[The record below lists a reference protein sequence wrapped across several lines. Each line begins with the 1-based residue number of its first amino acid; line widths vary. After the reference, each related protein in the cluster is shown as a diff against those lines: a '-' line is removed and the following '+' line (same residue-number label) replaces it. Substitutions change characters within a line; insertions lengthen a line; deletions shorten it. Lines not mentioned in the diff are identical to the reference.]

1 MNPAFRNYHKPLHLI
16 LLICMLGSILSC
28 SDSTEKKAEAGGG
41 PAGTAG
47 KDYLLL
53 KRYRIVDPSGFSQP
67 VEAVSFLLPEGW
79 TSEGGVNWN
88 TTKCLSDMVQLSFH
102 AVSPDNK
109 YELFVLPTT
118 QFDWV
123 NNAQMMDA
131 LRRGGYGS
139 GCTIAEPMDAA
150 SYIRQVL
157 PGLVKA
163 NAVSA
168 AAITEVEEKLRQ
180 QAAAF
185 SAPGYT
191 ITPSVAEG
199 KLQFPDGSEGIALCS
214 ISQIVQSM
222 QGYDGSAISH
232 FQTAVNN
239 RLVLR
244 YPAGEE
250 QQARKILGT
259 IQGSVRLNMTW
270 MNALNTM
277 FNNIRRMVQDE
288 NWKRVQITQQAQQEI
303 SNNIV
308 RSWEKRNESSDKTA
322 EWFSQYIR
330 GVDSWTD
337 EGGNKVELVSGY
349 SNAWQREDGSYLL
362 VNDPSFDPNVS
373 FQEKWKRMGKQ
384 E

>member
-1 MNPAFRNYHKPLHLI
+1 MHKILI
-16 LLICMLGSILSC
+16 AAIIITAVVACNG
-28 SDSTEKKAEAGGG
+28 TEKPKDENALTKPG
-41 PAGTAG
+41 AGT
-47 KDYLLL
+47 DYLLL
-53 KRYRIVDPSGFSQP
+53 KRVRVVDPAGFTQP
-67 VEAVSFLLPEGW
+67 VEAVSFLLPDNW
-79 TSEGGVNWN
+79 TTEGGIRWN

-139 GCTIAEPMDAA
+139 GCAIAEPMDAA
-150 SYIRQVL
+150 AYIRQVL

-168 AAITEVEEKLRQ
+168 TAITEMEEKLRQ

-362 VNDPSFDPNVS
+362 VNDPSFDPNVR
-373 FQEKWKRMGKQ
+373 FQEKWKRMGK
-384 E
+384 